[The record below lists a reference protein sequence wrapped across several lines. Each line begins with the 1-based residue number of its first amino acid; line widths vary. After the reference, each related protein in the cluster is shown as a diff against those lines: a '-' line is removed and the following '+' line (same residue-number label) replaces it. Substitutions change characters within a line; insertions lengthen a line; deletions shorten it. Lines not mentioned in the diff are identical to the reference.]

1 MKYLAS
7 PYSDP
12 DPAVRLQRF
21 EAVCKVAAVLMG
33 YGVYVFSPIAHTH
46 SIAMAGELPLGWDF
60 WERYDREMIA
70 ACDEVLVLCL
80 EGYNKSRGVQA
91 EIAIAEELDIPV
103 RFLRSS

>member
-21 EAVCKVAAVLMG
+21 EAVCKAAATLMRH
-33 YGVYVFSPIAHTH
+33 GVYVFSPIAHTH